1 MRVPLLRLKKSFS
14 SALGIPDSADFAS
27 LQYQGIPEWDSV
39 AHLQLVSV
47 LESEFDIMLET
58 EDVLDLSS
66 FEKAKS
72 ILGKYGVEFD
82 A

>member
-1 MRVPLLRLKKSFS
+1 MRDSLTRLKKSFRT
-14 SALGIPDSADFAS
+14 ALGISDSADFTS

-47 LESEFDIMLET
+47 LESEFDIMLDT

-66 FEKAKS
+66 FEKAKT
-72 ILGKYGVEFD
+72 ILAKYDIAFD

>member
-1 MRVPLLRLKKSFS
+1 MPVPLTRLKKSFS
-14 SALGIPDSADFAS
+14 SALGVPDSTDFSA

-39 AHLQLVSV
+39 AHLQLISV
-47 LESEFDIMLET
+47 LETEFDIMLET